1 MLSTRGC
8 GYAVVPPTRAVT
20 QGAQMTRK
28 SISVLIAPSG
38 FKESLSV
45 KDVTE
50 AIAAGV
56 RSALPG
62 ARILRAPMVDGGEG
76 FTQVLV
82 EATGGTM
89 RHTTVTGPVGDPV
102 PSFFGVLG
110 GCSVPTAVIEIAAAA
125 GLRSVPRNRRDP
137 TRTTSYGVGEL
148 IAAALDAGAERI
160 LIGCGDSGV
169 NDGGAGM
176 ARALGVRFLDRRGRE
191 LGPGGGE
198 LHRLARIDHSGLDPR
213 VLHTQID
220 VAVNWHNVLLGER
233 GVARIFGPQKGAT
246 PEQVTLLE
254 AGLEVYAKRIHEAT
268 GHNVGLQPG
277 GGASGGLGAGLMA
290 LLGANLHP
298 RFDIVMRYLD
308 FEPLLREADLV
319 ITAEGSLDS
328 QSPRGK
334 IPCEVAHRAKRRGIP
349 VIALAGTLGDG
360 AGEAFAHGIDAF
372 ASIIRRPC
380 TLEEAMAQA
389 RELLTRAA
397 DDALRM
403 VQVGIELQAT
413 KRIHDLAAQHR

>member
-1 MLSTRGC
+1 MQK
-8 GYAVVPPTRAVT
+8 P
-20 QGAQMTRK
+20 
-28 SISVLIAPSG
+28 ISVLIAPSG
-38 FKESLSV
+38 FKESLGV

-56 RSALPG
+56 RSAMPG

-82 EATGGTM
+82 EATSGTM

-102 PSFFGVLG
+102 QSFFGFLG
-110 GCSVPTAVIEIAAAA
+110 GSSASTAVIEIAAAA
-125 GLRSVPRNRRDP
+125 GLGLVPRDRRDP

-160 LIGCGDSGV
+160 LVGCGDSGV

-176 ARALGVRFLDRRGRE
+176 AQALGVRFLDSRGRE

-198 LHRLARIDHSGLDPR
+198 LHRLAQIDHSGIDRRVPR
-213 VLHTQID
+213 TQID

-246 PEQVTLLE
+246 PEQVALLE
-254 AGLEVYAKRIHEAT
+254 AGLEIYAKRIHEAT
-268 GHNVGLQPG
+268 GHSVGVQPG
-277 GGASGGLGAGLMA
+277 GGASGGLSAGLMA

-328 QSPRGK
+328 QSPLGK
-334 IPCEVAHRAKRRGIP
+334 VPCEVAHRAKRLGIP
-349 VIALAGTLGDG
+349 VIALAGTLGKG
-360 AGEAFAHGIDAF
+360 ASETFAHGIDAF

-380 TLEEAMAQA
+380 TLEEAMVQA
-389 RELLTRAA
+389 SELLTRAA

-403 VQVGIELQAT
+403 VQVGIELQAVKT
-413 KRIHDLAAQHR
+413 GLSPRA